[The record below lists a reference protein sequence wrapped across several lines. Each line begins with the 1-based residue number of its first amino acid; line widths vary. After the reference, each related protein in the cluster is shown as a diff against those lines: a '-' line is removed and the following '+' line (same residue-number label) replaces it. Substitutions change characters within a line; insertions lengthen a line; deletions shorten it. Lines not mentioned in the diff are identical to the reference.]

1 MTGPQLTR
9 RTLIRRGL
17 GAAALAAGA
26 GILQPGT
33 AGAAARADWRLG
45 FEDLRREVRIGRLD
59 VDGRLPQW
67 LQGTLVRNGPAQFDV
82 GDRTFNHWFDGLGML
97 HAFTIG
103 QGRVGYA
110 NRFLRSSAY
119 RAAKEEGIIRYSEFA
134 TDPCP
139 AIFNGAQATFSLAKV
154 PNANVHVGHIAK
166 HFIGLTEVGLPVR
179 FDPHTLRT
187 LGVLGPEPPLGRIET
202 VHPHR
207 LPGDRR
213 VFYDIPL
220 IPPSRYEVK
229 AARGTRT
236 PRLLASIPRP
246 EPAYMHSFGLTERY
260 VILTESPFVVDPL
273 KIITDWE
280 PFIRNFRW
288 KPSRGTTFHVVDRRS
303 GRVRRL
309 ETDPLFTFHHVNAFE
324 RNGKIHLDL
333 CGYDD
338 PDVIDA
344 LYLERLRGRGR
355 PAPLAELRRYELDL
369 GRGRVRMRKL
379 AEEPIELPRI
389 NYGHAN
395 ARPYRFAYGISMR
408 DHRTSGYVDQL
419 VKIDVERGDAQVWR
433 EKGCYPGEAVFVPRP
448 HPRREDDGVA
458 LSVVLDTRR
467 RRSFLLVLD
476 ARSFTEIARAEVPH
490 HIPYGFH
497 GELYRS

>member
-1 MTGPQLTR
+1 
-9 RTLIRRGL
+9 
-17 GAAALAAGA
+17 
-26 GILQPGT
+26 
-33 AGAAARADWRLG
+33 
-45 FEDLRREVRIGRLD
+45 
-59 VDGRLPQW
+59 
-67 LQGTLVRNGPAQFDV
+67 
-82 GDRTFNHWFDGLGML
+82 ML

-103 QGRVGYA
+103 RGRVGYA

-154 PNANVHVGHIAK
+154 GNANVHVGRIAR
-166 HFIGLTEVGLPVR
+166 HFVGLTEVGLPVR
-179 FDPHTLRT
+179 FDPRTLRT
-187 LGVLGPEPPLGRIET
+187 LGVLGPEAPLGRMET

-213 VFYDIPL
+213 VFYDTPL
-220 IPPSRYEVK
+220 IPPARYEVK
-229 AARGTRT
+229 AARGTHT

-288 KPSRGTTFHVVDRRS
+288 KPSRGTTFFVVDRRS
-303 GRVRRL
+303 GRVTRL

-324 RNGKIHLDL
+324 RNGKINLDL
-333 CGYDD
+333 CGVRR
-338 PDVIDA
+338 P
-344 LYLERLRGRGR
+344 GRDRRAVPRAAPGPR
-355 PAPLAELRRYELDL
+355 APAPRWPSCGATSSTSPAGACACARSRRSRSSCRASTTDAPT
-369 GRGRVRMRKL
+369 RG
-379 AEEPIELPRI
+379 
-389 NYGHAN
+389 
-395 ARPYRFAYGISMR
+395 PYRYAYGISMR

-419 VKIDVERGDAQVWR
+419 VKIDVRRGDARVWR

-448 HPRREDDGVA
+448 HPRGEDDGVA

-497 GELYRS
+497 GELYRT

>member
-1 MTGPQLTR
+1 M
-9 RTLIRRGL
+9 
-17 GAAALAAGA
+17 
-26 GILQPGT
+26 
-33 AGAAARADWRLG
+33 
-45 FEDLRREVRIGRLD
+45 RIGRLE
-59 VDGRLPQW
+59 VDGRLPRW
-67 LQGTLVRNGPAQFDV
+67 LEGTLVRNGPARYEV

-103 QGRVGYA
+103 RGRVGYA

-154 PNANVHVGHIAK
+154 GNANVHVGRIAR
-166 HFIGLTEVGLPVR
+166 HFVGLTEVGLPVR
-179 FDPHTLRT
+179 FDPRTLRT
-187 LGVLGPEPPLGRIET
+187 LGVLGPEAPLGRMET

-213 VFYDIPL
+213 VFYDTPL
-220 IPPSRYEVK
+220 IPPARYEVK
-229 AARGTRT
+229 AARGTHT

-288 KPSRGTTFHVVDRRS
+288 KPSRGTTFFVVDRRS
-303 GRVRRL
+303 GRVTRL

-324 RNGKIHLDL
+324 RNGKINLDL

-344 LYLERLRGRGR
+344 LYIERLRGRGR

-369 GRGRVRMRKL
+369 ARGRVRMRPL

-389 NYGHAN
+389 NYGRAN
-395 ARPYRFAYGISMR
+395 ARPYRYAYGISMR

-419 VKIDVERGDAQVWR
+419 VKIDVRRGDARVWR

-448 HPRREDDGVA
+448 HPRGEDDGVA

-497 GELYRS
+497 GELYKL